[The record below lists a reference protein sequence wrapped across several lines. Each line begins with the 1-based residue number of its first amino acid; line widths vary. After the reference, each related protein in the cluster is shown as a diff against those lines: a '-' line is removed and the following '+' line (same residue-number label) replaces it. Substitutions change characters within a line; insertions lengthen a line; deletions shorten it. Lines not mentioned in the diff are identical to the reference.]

1 MILTTLLGLFTG
13 LIKMPAHIISLAP
26 SMKPTFGVALTSL
39 GKVNTPQM
47 WAVVLIFLLV
57 AFFDTAGTLVGLA
70 QQAGLMKNDR
80 MPRIGQALMADSI
93 SMLSGSVMGTTPTA
107 ADVESSAGIA
117 VGG

>member
-1 MILTTLLGLFTG
+1 
-13 LIKMPAHIISLAP
+13 
-26 SMKPTFGVALTSL
+26 
-39 GKVNTPQM
+39 M

-93 SMLSGSVMGTTPTA
+93 SMLSGSVMGTTPTVPTLNHRLGLQLV
-107 ADVESSAGIA
+107 VERD
-117 VGG
+117 